1 MNKVFENKLRV
12 RYGETDQM
20 GFVYYGNYALY
31 LEVARTE
38 LIRSTGLSYKEMEE
52 RGIQLPVVNLNV
64 NYRKPACYD
73 DLITI
78 QTKIVGKIGR
88 KVCFSSELFNEQGD
102 LLVKAEVELIGVN
115 SKTKAIMS
123 CPDDIKEKLSLYQW
137 I

>member
-78 QTKIVGKIGR
+78 QTKIVGEIGR

-115 SKTKAIMS
+115 SNTKAVMS